1 VKCLTL
7 SLVLALGIL
16 LGAFGAHSLNAQQ
29 QDRKANVVL
38 QTDMTALQGMEGRVI
53 NIEYAPGAVEG
64 KHYHTGDV
72 LFYVLEGS
80 ETLDVQGK
88 PSLTVKQGEAA
99 HLSPKEIIS
108 AKNASGTASLKIVVF
123 AVTPKGQPV
132 SVPVQ

>member
-1 VKCLTL
+1 MKYLTL
-7 SLVLALGIL
+7 VLVLLLGIL
-16 LGAFGAHSLNAQQ
+16 FGAFGAHSLNAQQ

-38 QTDMTALQGMEGRVI
+38 QTDMAALQGMEGRVI
-53 NIEYAPGAVEG
+53 NLEYAPGAVEG

-72 LFYVLEGS
+72 FFYVLEGS

-88 PSLTVKQGEAA
+88 TSVSVKQGEAA
-99 HLSPKEIIS
+99 HISPKEIIS
-108 AKNASGTASLKIVVF
+108 AKNTSGTAPLKIVVF